1 MASIQNQFRIVF
13 VLLLQ
18 VCFFSALAQKV
29 VPQNDTLSNVEKIE
43 EYLSLGP
50 EKSKEVFYENTIR
63 RKQKVV
69 FDAIEKEIQNADFI
83 LKTGLDYK
91 SFTQELATIIRLK
104 KKAIDGVINNRN
116 DFQTIRNITVTT
128 VMLKELQ
135 IRIDKQMANI
145 QNNNAAL
152 TLVQNKIDSLT
163 LDESI
168 YVVPKDTVIKVLYYN
183 KFKSMSQETAL
194 INKKFK
200 DAFDSIAKLE
210 VKGNQLK
217 FSLQN
222 DIIEIDNIRKDEFT
236 HLFSTSDDIFV
247 RDPGEKTFYESFVYS
262 FEKEMISLLFFI
274 SNHIDAISL
283 MVLFVICIIVYLLFL
298 RNKYQ
303 SAGIYNKIEHSKQIF
318 RHPIASALLISFTLF
333 NFFFIFPPFA
343 FTAFIWMISIFALT
357 FVNREVNNNNEKRIW
372 RVYAI
377 LLLLGFYDNNILI
390 HSVVEVYF
398 ILFLALTT
406 LFFSWFSFIK
416 SKMVLSN
423 LYKCTLYVVIG
434 FELLSVV
441 FILLGNY
448 SLGKLLMVN
457 GLITVLM
464 CYLFTNTYKLI
475 ILVINYSKYLSET
488 DEEKKI
494 DIRTIEEVNHS
505 SFIIFIFV
513 LGWIVSIGKNSY
525 LFQLIVDPFADFF
538 TTNRSLGDITYTYSS
553 IFIFFLILIISVFLA
568 KIVSFLSSSH
578 SISST
583 GVKGNQLGSWL
594 LLIQIV
600 IFTIGIIIA
609 FASAGIPIDRLTI
622 IISAL
627 GVGIG
632 FGLQALVNNLVSGL
646 IIAFEKPV
654 NIGDIIEVGS
664 QMGKMKSIGIRSSV
678 VTTFDGAD
686 VIIPN
691 GDLLNQHL
699 TNWTLGNNKRRVE
712 IAVGVAYGTDLEN
725 AKQLLLDVVEKHS
738 LILSRPAPI
747 VWVTNFN
754 DSSIDFAVKFWVANV
769 DYANDVRSDMFI
781 AIDTIFKENNIEIP
795 FPQQDV
801 YIKKVVTDSQ
811 FKTREESKE

>member
-811 FKTREESKE
+811 FKTTEESKE